1 MTARYR
7 REEKMTKESMTTLE
21 NIHKAAKEEF
31 LEKGFKG
38 ASLRNIVKT
47 AGMTTGAFYG
57 YYGSKEELFS
67 ALVGSQILSWENI

>member
-1 MTARYR
+1 
-7 REEKMTKESMTTLE
+7 MTKESMTTLE

-67 ALVGSQILSWENI
+67 AIVGSQYDTIM